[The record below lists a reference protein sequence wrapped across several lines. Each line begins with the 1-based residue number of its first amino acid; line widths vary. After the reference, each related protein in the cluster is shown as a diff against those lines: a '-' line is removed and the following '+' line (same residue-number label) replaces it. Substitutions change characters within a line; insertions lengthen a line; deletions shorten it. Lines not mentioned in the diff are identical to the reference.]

1 MVTVWKRE
9 AEKAEVQELG
19 YLSVLQQREP
29 THTFR
34 HDLNTFKAQGT
45 QHAQPMS
52 QPVTL
57 TLNRALTH
65 DLWKIL
71 RATSGTGCG
80 HNVAVCSL
88 QERP

>member
-1 MVTVWKRE
+1 MFVQVMVTVWKRE

-45 QHAQPMS
+45 FHNPKINSLVVAS
-52 QPVTL
+52 QL
-57 TLNRALTH
+57 TRNSLLFLY
-65 DLWKIL
+65 DFIFGLWL
-71 RATSGTGCG
+71 
-80 HNVAVCSL
+80 L
-88 QERP
+88 LLFF

>member
-34 HDLNTFKAQGT
+34 HDLNTFKAQGKNT
-45 QHAQPMS
+45 HRKRERVCERESENMS
-52 QPVTL
+52 CFAGLDSTC
-57 TLNRALTH
+57 NISYGR
-65 DLWKIL
+65 
-71 RATSGTGCG
+71 
-80 HNVAVCSL
+80 
-88 QERP
+88 